1 MLAPCAGRLSK
12 EISPICTSQRQFL
25 SLSFRSSC
33 FIRFYFNIHVF
44 LLQFF
49 CFLRA
54 HTHTEK
60 IQVHKAQKR
69 PPERTDESAG
79 TGGSADLGRKQMNGP
94 ASVCRQR
101 PETGVTKR
109 RSRRGAVSAER
120 KKGNHRSIPPHRQR
134 RVSVLPPEPH
144 TRSERMSNEREG
156 GRERGWWWWGERE
169 RCHCRW
175 RALETSNFSTFSSR
189 CALISSS

>member
-1 MLAPCAGRLSK
+1 MRDVGSVHR
-12 EISPICTSQRQFL
+12 SPLKGNFPDMYKPAANSLTLLPFFL
-25 SLSFRSSC
+25 
-33 FIRFYFNIHVF
+33 FYQIFFNIHAF

-54 HTHTEK
+54 HTHT
-60 IQVHKAQKR
+60 HKNPSPQSPKR

-101 PETGVTKR
+101 PETGVMKR

-134 RVSVLPPEPH
+134 RVSVLPPEPR
-144 TRSERMSNEREG
+144 TRSERMSNGREG
-156 GRERGWWWWGERE
+156 GRERERGPGVVG
-169 RCHCRW
+169 
-175 RALETSNFSTFSSR
+175 
-189 CALISSS
+189 